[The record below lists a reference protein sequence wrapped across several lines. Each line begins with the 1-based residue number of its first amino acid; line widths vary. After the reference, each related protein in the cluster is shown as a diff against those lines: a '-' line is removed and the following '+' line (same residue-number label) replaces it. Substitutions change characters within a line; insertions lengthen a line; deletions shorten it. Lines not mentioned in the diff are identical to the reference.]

1 MKINNKGFTL
11 IEVIAVVLMLAIIVA
26 IVLPSVFGYL
36 DTSKDRSEEIFV
48 GEMERIIGE
57 YIALEGRNMTF
68 DTNNGKKREK
78 CDPMEGDSS
87 CVEVIVYKNKDKVT
101 FNDLTNSG
109 LIKITDIINPKNG
122 MQCSP
127 STEIIVYRDEDY
139 VYCYETKLDCVD
151 SKDNKNVINTCN
163 FNWNDLSS

>member
-78 CDPMEGDSS
+78 
-87 CVEVIVYKNKDKVT
+87 
-101 FNDLTNSG
+101 
-109 LIKITDIINPKNG
+109 IKYLNI
-122 MQCSP
+122 Q
-127 STEIIVYRDEDY
+127 
-139 VYCYETKLDCVD
+139 L
-151 SKDNKNVINTCN
+151 
-163 FNWNDLSS
+163 